1 MNPLFALAFVFAQ
14 AASPPPPKPWHG
26 TLAQGLAEVRRL
38 SEADKTDEALA
49 VAEQL
54 LAPNG
59 FARWRERATEKPG
72 WKKTVVETAGPV
84 FEAVGLSDLA
94 PAERASVQFARGV
107 ALARAEKRAESD
119 EAFEKARAL
128 AGPGELRL
136 DATYDLGWTALEEGE
151 KLRAKIPELN
161 AGAAAVPS
169 APNPAAANP
178 AGPDPTA
185 PDPLDLARAAY
196 QKARERFVGTL
207 KANAKDE
214 DARANV
220 ELAQK
225 RLRELAEIQKK
236 REEEKKKQDQQK
248 KDDQKKDDQKKDQDK
263 KDQDKQDQKKDSSS
277 DDKDKKKPDEQPKD
291 DKPKDDKD
299 KKDQPKDEESDKD
312 KKEKKPAQP
321 QQSQEQQLTK
331 EEVMRLLDTLKDRE
345 EEGKKLLEQLRRAR
359 RAKVKRDW

>member
-1 MNPLFALAFVFAQ
+1 MNPLFALVLLLTQ
-14 AASPPPPKPWHG
+14 TEAAPPKPWHG

-54 LAPNG
+54 LVPNG
-59 FARWRERATEKPG
+59 FARWRERATENPG
-72 WKKTVVETAGPV
+72 WKKTIVETAGPV
-84 FEAVGLSDLA
+84 FGAVGLTDLS
-94 PAERASVQFARGV
+94 PAERAAVQFARGV

-128 AGPGELRL
+128 AGPGDLRL

-161 AGAAAVPS
+161 GGAAA
-169 APNPAAANP
+169 APPAATP

-196 QKARERFVGTL
+196 QKARERFVGSL
-207 KANAKDE
+207 KANAKDG

-263 KDQDKQDQKKDSSS
+263 KDQDKQDPDKKDSSS

-299 KKDQPKDEESDKD
+299 KKDQPKDDESDKD
-312 KKEKKPAQP
+312 KKEKKQAQP
-321 QQSQEQQLTK
+321 QPSQEQQLTK

-345 EEGKKLLEQLRRAR
+345 EEGRKLLEQLRRAR

>member
-1 MNPLFALAFVFAQ
+1 MNSLIALALLLTQ
-14 AASPPPPKPWHG
+14 TEAAPPKPWHG

-38 SEADKTDEALA
+38 SEADKTDDALA
-49 VAEQL
+49 LSEQL

-72 WKKTVVETAGPV
+72 WKKSVVEAAGPV
-84 FEAVGLSDLA
+84 FEAIGLSDLT

-107 ALARAEKRAESD
+107 ALVRAEKRAESD

-161 AGAAAVPS
+161 GGAAA
-169 APNPAAANP
+169 APLAANP

-185 PDPLDLARAAY
+185 PDPLDLARAAFS
-196 QKARERFVGTL
+196 KARERFVGTL

-236 REEEKKKQDQQK
+236 REEEKQKQDQQK
-248 KDDQKKDDQKKDQDK
+248 KDEQKKDQDK
-263 KDQDKQDQKKDSSS
+263 KDQDKKDPQKKDSSS

-291 DKPKDDKD
+291 DKPKDDKQ
-299 KKDQPKDEESDKD
+299 KKDEPKDQESDKD
-312 KKEKKPAQP
+312 KKEKKQAQP
-321 QQSQEQQLTK
+321 QPSKEEQLTK